1 MARDWTEEQKARQSA
16 LIHNW
21 KPWTRSTGAKTP
33 KGKAVSAKN
42 AYRGNWRLH
51 VRFSCWVIRQ
61 RKLLLANRPCASIV
75 KIQFREKQFG
85 MDLPSV
91 CGNMKTIKS
100 AERTINN

>member
-75 KIQFREKQFG
+75 EIQYQAKQLG
-85 MDLPSV
+85 IDLPSV

-100 AERTINN
+100 AERTIIE